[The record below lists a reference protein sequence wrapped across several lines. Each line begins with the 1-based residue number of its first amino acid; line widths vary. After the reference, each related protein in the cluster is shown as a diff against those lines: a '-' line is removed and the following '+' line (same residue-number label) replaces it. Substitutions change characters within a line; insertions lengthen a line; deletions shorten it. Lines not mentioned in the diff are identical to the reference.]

1 MKKSN
6 FIVFSCLLLA
16 VVSCNSQKE
25 KAKLVSSIDTT
36 LQEKVTSI
44 LEERLKSYDAPFG
57 DVIVMEVQTGQIKA
71 LVGLERTDSTY
82 QSTDYYFCA
91 EHPAG
96 TSRVMSFMAMLE
108 SGKIHL
114 NDTVDTRN
122 GILAVGLD
130 TIHDHNWR
138 TRGGYGEIDVKW
150 GFLLHSD
157 VATVLCL
164 QKAFQN
170 EDEYYK
176 QLHKLPINKPNSV
189 KGLTRSDD
197 DEVYETDYIYDA
209 IGYHASSPVQTLAF
223 YNAIANNGRMVLPQI
238 YKDSTVVISPQI
250 ASEKTINDIQDV
262 LRMSV
267 TEGLCRK
274 AQADSVSVAGYAGTL
289 NIGDNTFLLDFC
301 GYFPAENPQYSIVV
315 TMCKEGIPA
324 SGGTMAGGVFKEIAD
339 YMVREKFVK

>member
-1 MKKSN
+1 MKCFS
-6 FIVFSCLLLA
+6 FIAVACLLLA
-16 VVSCNSQKE
+16 VSCTSQKE
-25 KAKLVSSIDTT
+25 DVEQVSSIDSI
-36 LQEKVTSI
+36 LQKEVTYI
-44 LEERLKSYDAPFG
+44 LEEKLKCWDALFG
-57 DVIVMEVQTGQIKA
+57 SAIVMEVQTGQIKA
-71 LVGLERTDSTY
+71 FVGLERNDSIY

-114 NDTVDTRN
+114 NDTVDTGN
-122 GILAVGLD
+122 GILIVGED
-130 TIHDHNWR
+130 TIRDSNWKI
-138 TRGGYGEIDVKW
+138 RGGYGEIDVKW
-150 GFLLHSD
+150 GFLLHSN

-176 QLHKLPINKPNSV
+176 QLNKFPKLDSIKE
-189 KGLTRSDD
+189 LQRAD
-197 DEVYETDYIYDA
+197 DEDVYETDYIYDA

-223 YNAIANNGRMVLPQI
+223 YNAIANNGKMVLPQI

-250 ASEKTINDIQDV
+250 ASEKTINDIQGV
-262 LRMSV
+262 MRMSV

-289 NIGDNTFLLDFC
+289 NIGDNTSLLDFC

>member
-6 FIVFSCLLLA
+6 FIVVSCLLLA

-25 KAKLVSSIDTT
+25 EAKVSSIDTT
-36 LQEKVTSI
+36 LQEKTTFI

-71 LVGLERTDSTY
+71 LVGLERTDSIY

-96 TSRVMSFMAMLE
+96 TSRIMSLMAMLE

-122 GILAVGLD
+122 GILAVDSD
-130 TIHDHNWR
+130 TIRDHNWQ

-176 QLHKLPINKPNSV
+176 QLHKLPINKPDSV
-189 KGLTRSDD
+189 KGLKRSDD
-197 DEVYETDYIYDA
+197 EAKKTNYIYDA

-223 YNAIANNGRMVLPQI
+223 YNAIANNGKMVLPQI

-250 ASEKTINDIQDV
+250 ASEKTINDIQDA

-274 AQADSVSVAGYAGTL
+274 AQADSISVAGYAGTL

-301 GYFPAENPQYSIVV
+301 GYFPSENPQYCIVV

-324 SGGTMAGGVFKEIAD
+324 SGGVMAGDVFKEIVD